1 MALVLAIIGA
11 ACIVYG
17 IAIMSLW
24 SGTWFFA
31 VWYALGAILI
41 GVGWALH
48 SGAWEQAPVAIKR
61 TLEIAGCALLACV
74 IVFGGMALSGF
85 GQQGEDD
92 LDYIVVLGA
101 QVYEDHPSVV
111 LQYRLDMACD
121 YLRKNEDTVCIVS
134 GGKGMNEPRAEADV
148 MGEYLESRGVPASRI
163 IREGASLNTTENIVN
178 SMEIIAARSASESA
192 ETAEGNS
199 LPSPERARV
208 GIVTND
214 FHVFRGVGIARK
226 KGMSNACGIAALSN
240 PWYLPN
246 NLFREALSI
255 AKDFV
260 QGNL

>member
-111 LQYRLDMACD
+111 LQYRLDTACD

-134 GGKGMNEPRAEADV
+134 RCHG
-148 MGEYLESRGVPASRI
+148 GVP
-163 IREGASLNTTENIVN
+163 
-178 SMEIIAARSASESA
+178 
-192 ETAEGNS
+192 
-199 LPSPERARV
+199 
-208 GIVTND
+208 
-214 FHVFRGVGIARK
+214 GIAWR
-226 KGMSNACGIAALSN
+226 AGIAHHQGRRFAQHD
-240 PWYLPN
+240 
-246 NLFREALSI
+246 REYRE
-255 AKDFV
+255 
-260 QGNL
+260 QYGNHRREKRF